1 MPWSIKR
8 SCENLFP
15 ILGRQNVI
23 LLLFSSL
30 ALVSVILQRM
40 GENVR
45 ATGQLVLTK
54 ERTLQMFAIGGDKL
68 FQKQLLPNIFPD
80 DN

>member
-8 SCENLFP
+8 SCENPRSAKCDPFTF
-15 ILGRQNVI
+15 
-23 LLLFSSL
+23 FSSL